1 MKIEELPIPSYLKE
15 NLLKE
20 GIEELYPPQEE
31 AIKKGVLE
39 GENLVIATPTASGK
53 TLVAVFAT
61 AKHLENNGKVLYLTP
76 LRALA
81 AEKYEEFKK
90 YFKDKASVIATYGD
104 YDSSDP
110 WLSKYDIII
119 TTNEKADSLLRHGA
133 EWIKNISLIVIDE
146 IHLLG
151 DSERGPTLE
160 MTVTKIL
167 EIVPNAQVLSL
178 SATIKNAEE
187 IANWL
192 KSKLISINWRP
203 VPLKE
208 GVYYDGIIE
217 FSNGD
222 IKEVNLKEF
231 EPVINIALETIIENG
246 QALIFTTTRR
256 KAEKIAEKIAKVFSK
271 TIFKSYLKEEVL
283 QQYADKILEVGGK
296 SSYSEKIAHVIKRGV
311 AYHHAGLSHP
321 YRTLIED
328 AFRKKYIKILV
339 ATPTLCL
346 HPDTFVITM
355 NGAKK
360 IKDLTKN
367 DLVLTHNG
375 RFKKVISPLERE
387 YNGKLLTIIPFG
399 SLRVKMT
406 PEHKVLVIKQ
416 TRHKSHLSDGT
427 NKIWYEYDE
436 AKWMKASELYNAFKN
451 NKDNKISFMLLQPIP
466 KVEQQ
471 CNRICLKM
479 ENSYIHNQYGKTNS
493 LHPANYKTPKYLP
506 LNYEVSRLLGIWIAE
521 GTATKNGAIIFD
533 IAVFEKELT
542 EFIKSTIKKY
552 FPEANIVINNKGKR
566 RRITFCNKRFA
577 EWLRKNIGNN
587 AHCKKIPGIL
597 LFNSNRDVK
606 LGLLHGLIDGDG
618 YIRVKNKN
626 RTHYINYTT
635 VSQNLAYQI
644 QILLATLGYT
654 SSILSLKRKSSSFS
668 KRRRDIFNIK
678 ISGKSF
684 YDLLKELKID
694 LGQKEGNRTYN
705 INKIWNN
712 FFLLKIKDIKEE
724 EYSGKVYNLSVE
736 DDESYSIGFIVHNSA
751 GVNLPARTVIIPEL
765 WRYGPEIGLYSIPVL
780 EYKQY
785 CGRAGRPRYDKVGY
799 AISIARKRAE
809 KELIFNKYI
818 NGDIEKIWSRLSDER
833 HLRSHILA
841 IIASNYANNIQEIL
855 QLFEKTFFAKQYGI
869 IGVKEKIHSIIE
881 FLNENEMIEFH
892 GKEIKATKLGKRV
905 SELYI
910 DPLTAIILVNGLK
923 HKPKILSEISI
934 LHLISRTPDVP
945 SISTIRIPLEK
956 LELYYQLHKNELLIE
971 APNIE
976 EDPLEYEIYLED
988 FKKVI
993 VLESWINELSE
1004 GEIYE
1009 KYRVEPGDLAV
1020 LRESAEWIIYSAHEI
1035 SKIINEKS
1043 KIPLLKEMIERVK
1056 HGIKSE
1062 LIQLAR
1068 LEGIGRVRA
1077 RALYQ
1082 AGFKTIEDL
1091 SKAPLNALINVPTIG
1106 LKTALLIKKQI
1117 GEKVNEE
1124 ILRNEKEFEQT
1135 RLSSYE

>member
-1 MKIEELPIPSYLKE
+1 MKIEEIPIPSYLKE

-20 GIEELYPPQEE
+20 GIKELYPPQEE

-39 GENLVIATPTASGK
+39 GENLVLATPTASGK
-53 TLVAVFAT
+53 TLVAIFAA

-81 AEKYEEFKK
+81 AEKYDEFKK
-90 YFKDKASVIATYGD
+90 YFGNKASVIVTYGD

-133 EWIKNISLIVIDE
+133 EWIKNISLIIIDE

-167 EIVPNAQVLSL
+167 ETVPNAQVISL

-192 KSKLISINWRP
+192 KSKLININWRP

-208 GVYYDGIIE
+208 GIYYNGIIE

-222 IKEVNLKEF
+222 IKEIKFKDF
-231 EPVINIALETIIENG
+231 EPVINIALETIMENG

-256 KAEKIAEKIAKVFSK
+256 KAEKIAEKAAKAISK
-271 TIFKSYLKEEVL
+271 TIFKSFLKEDML
-283 QQYADKILEVGGK
+283 QEYAEKILEIGGR
-296 SSYSEKIAHVIKRGV
+296 SSYAEKIASVIEKGV

-346 HPDTFVITM
+346 HPDTPIITSDCV
-355 NGAKK
+355 KK
-360 IKDLTKN
+360 IKDLTKD

-375 RFKKVISPLERE
+375 RFKRVISPLERE
-387 YNGKLLTIIPFG
+387 YDGKLLTIIPYG
-399 SLRVKMT
+399 SLMAKMT
-406 PEHKVLVIKQ
+406 PEHRVLVIKQ
-416 TRHKSHLSDGT
+416 IKHRSHLPDGT
-427 NKIWYEYDE
+427 NRTWYEYDE
-436 AKWMKASELYNAFKN
+436 AKWMRASELYNEFKN
-451 NKDNKISFMLLQPIP
+451 NKDNKVSFMLLQPIP
-466 KVEQQ
+466 KVEYQ
-471 CNRICLKM
+471 CDKICLKN
-479 ENSYIHNQYGKTNS
+479 ENSYIHNQYGKTNA
-493 LHPANYKTPKYLP
+493 LHPANDKTPEYLP
-506 LNYEVSRLLGIWIAE
+506 LNYEISRLLGIWIAE
-521 GTATKNGAIIFD
+521 GSTTKNGAIIFD

-542 EFIKSTIKKY
+542 EFITSTIKKY
-552 FPEANIVINNKGKR
+552 FTKANIVINDKEKR
-566 RRITFCNKRFA
+566 RRIIFCNKRFA

-587 AHCKKIPGIL
+587 AYCKKIPAIL
-597 LFNSNRDVK
+597 LFNSNREVK
-606 LGLLHGLIDGDG
+606 LGLLYGLINGDG
-618 YIRVKNKN
+618 YIRMKNED
-626 RTHYINYTT
+626 RIHYITYTT
-635 VSQNLAYQI
+635 ISQNLAYQI
-644 QILLATLGYT
+644 QILLASLGYI
-654 SSILSLKRKSSSFS
+654 SSIILSRRNGGFSSRE
-668 KRRRDIFNIK
+668 KNIFNIK

-684 YDLLKELKID
+684 YDLLKELRID
-694 LGQKEGNRTYN
+694 LGKEKGNRTYN

-712 FFLLKIKDIKEE
+712 FLLLKIRDIKEE

-751 GVNLPARTVIIPEL
+751 GVNLPARTVIIPEF
-765 WRYGPEIGLYSIPVL
+765 WRYSSEIGLYSIPVL

-785 CGRAGRPRYDKVGY
+785 CGRAGRPRYDKIGY
-799 AISIARKRAE
+799 AISIARKKVE

-841 IIASNYANNIQEIL
+841 IIASNYANNIQEIHK
-855 QLFEKTFFAKQYGI
+855 LFEKTFFAKQYGI

-881 FLNENEMIEFH
+881 FLKDNGMIEFY

-923 HKPKILSEISI
+923 YKPKKLTEISI
-934 LHLISRTPDVP
+934 LHLISRTPDIP
-945 SISTIRIPLEK
+945 NIFAIRIPLEK
-956 LELYYQLHKNELLIE
+956 LELYYQLHKDELLIE
-971 APNIE
+971 APDIQ

-1091 SKAPLNALINVPTIG
+1091 SKAPLNALVSVPTIG
-1106 LKTALLIKKQI
+1106 LKTAILIKKQV
-1117 GEKVNEE
+1117 GEKINEE
-1124 ILRNEKEFEQT
+1124 FLKNGKDFEQT
-1135 RLSSYE
+1135 SLSSYE

>member
-1 MKIEELPIPSYLKE
+1 MRIEEIPIPSYLKE
-15 NLLKE
+15 NLLKD

-39 GENLVIATPTASGK
+39 GENLVLATPTASGK
-53 TLVAVFAT
+53 TLVAIFAT

-81 AEKYEEFKK
+81 AEKYNEFKK
-90 YFKDKASVIATYGD
+90 YFGNKASIIATYGD

-133 EWIKNISLIVIDE
+133 NWIRNISLIVIDE

-167 EIVPNAQVLSL
+167 ETVPNAQILSL
-178 SATIKNAEE
+178 SATINNAEE

-192 KSKLISINWRP
+192 KSKLININWRP

-208 GVYYDGIIE
+208 GVYYNENIE
-217 FSNGD
+217 FSDGD
-222 IKEVNLKEF
+222 IKEIHFKDF
-231 EPVINIALETIIENG
+231 DPVINIALETIIKKG

-256 KAEKIAEKIAKVFSK
+256 KAEKIAEKAAKALSK
-271 TIFKSYLKEEVL
+271 INSKLSLKEEIL
-283 QQYADKILEVGGK
+283 QQYAEKILEIGGK
-296 SSYSEKIAHVIKRGV
+296 AAYAEKLAFVIKRGA

-321 YRTLIED
+321 YRTIIEE
-328 AFRKKYIKILV
+328 AFRKKYIKILA

-346 HPDTFVITM
+346 HPDTPIITSDCV
-355 NGAKK
+355 KK
-360 IKDLTKN
+360 IKDLTKD

-387 YNGKLLTIIPFG
+387 YDGKLLIIIPYG
-399 SLRVKMT
+399 SLMAKMT
-406 PEHKVLVIKQ
+406 PEHRVLVIKQ
-416 TRHKSHLSDGT
+416 IKHRSHLSDGT
-427 NKIWYEYDE
+427 NRTWYEYDE
-436 AKWMKASELYNAFKN
+436 AKWMRASELYNEFKN
-451 NKDNKISFMLLQPIP
+451 NKDNKVSFMLLQPIP
-466 KVEQQ
+466 KVEYQ
-471 CNRICLKM
+471 CDKIYLKN
-479 ENSYIHNQYGKTNS
+479 ENSYIHNQYGKTNV
-493 LHPANYKTPKYLP
+493 LHPANDKTPEYLP
-506 LNYEVSRLLGIWIAE
+506 LNYEISRLLGIWIAE
-521 GTATKNGAIIFD
+521 GSTTKNGAIIFD

-542 EFIKSTIKKY
+542 EFITSTIKKY
-552 FPEANIVINNKGKR
+552 FTKTNIVINDKEKR
-566 RRITFCNKRFA
+566 RRIIFCNKRFA

-587 AHCKKIPGIL
+587 AYCKKIPAIL
-597 LFNSNRDVK
+597 LFNSNREVK
-606 LGLLHGLIDGDG
+606 LGFLYGLINGDG
-618 YIRVKNKN
+618 YIRVKNED
-626 RTHYINYTT
+626 RTHYISYTT
-635 VSQNLAYQI
+635 ISQNLAYQI
-644 QILLATLGYT
+644 QILLASLGYI
-654 SSILSLKRKSSSFS
+654 SSISLSRRNDGFSS
-668 KRRRDIFNIK
+668 REENIFNIK

-694 LGQKEGNRTYN
+694 LGQEKGNRTYN

-712 FFLLKIKDIKEE
+712 SLLLKIRDIKEE

-736 DDESYSIGFIVHNSA
+736 DDESYSVGFIVHNSA
-751 GVNLPARTVIIPEL
+751 GVNLPARTVIIPEF
-765 WRYGPEIGLYSIPVL
+765 WRYSPEVGFYGIPVL

-785 CGRAGRPRYDKVGY
+785 CGRAGRPRYDKIGY
-799 AISIARKRAE
+799 AISIAKRKIE

-818 NGDIEKIWSRLSDER
+818 NGEIEKIWSRLSDER
-833 HLRSHILA
+833 HLRMHLLA

-855 QLFEKTFFAKQYGI
+855 QFFEKTFFAKQYGL
-869 IGVKEKIHSIIE
+869 IGVKEKIHSIIG
-881 FLNENEMIEFH
+881 FLNDNKLIEINEE
-892 GKEIKATKLGKRV
+892 EIKATKLGKRV

-910 DPLTAIILVNGLK
+910 DPLTAIILVDGLK
-923 HKPKILSEISI
+923 YKPRFLSDISI
-934 LHLISRTPDVP
+934 LHLISKTPDVP
-945 SISTIRIPLEK
+945 MISGIRIPLEK

-971 APNIE
+971 APDPE
-976 EDPLEYEIYLED
+976 EEPFEYEIYLED
-988 FKKVI
+988 FKKVM

-1009 KYRVEPGDLAV
+1009 RYRVEPGDLAV
-1020 LRESAEWIIYSAHEI
+1020 LRETAEWVIYSAHEI
-1035 SKIINEKS
+1035 SKIINEKD
-1043 KIPLLKEMIERVK
+1043 KVPLLRELIERVK

-1062 LIQLAR
+1062 LISLTR

-1091 SKAPLNALINVPTIG
+1091 SKAPLNVLINVPTIG
-1106 LKTALLIKKQI
+1106 LKTALLIKKQVGGKI
-1117 GEKVNEE
+1117 D
-1124 ILRNEKEFEQT
+1124 KEFLENKKDFEQT
-1135 RLSSYE
+1135 SLSSY